1 LELSNFVIGVIAIVA
16 VLVIIQSGMHIAM
29 AMMTVSWVAVWLM
42 KDVEVAGR
50 LLALAAAEKIAF
62 YEFGV
67 IPLFVMMGLLVATSD
82 IGRDTFTVANRLL
95 NRLRGGLAISTV
107 GANAAFAAVTGTS
120 IASASVFTKIAVPE
134 MIRHGYT
141 PRFAVGV
148 VAGSS
153 VLGMLIP
160 PSLLLIIYGVI
171 TETSIGDLF
180 IAGII
185 PGIVLSIAFAILIYG
200 MTLYTPR
207 LVGRIA
213 DGGDDRAASESD
225 ARAAWILLLPIV
237 VLMTAVL
244 GGIYGGIFTPTEAGA
259 VGAFAALVIG
269 LARGKLNMMKL
280 WDVALETGYVTASIC
295 FLLIAAQLYA
305 TMLAMSGIPGELSAV
320 IERAEYGYVA
330 ILSGFILVVLI
341 LGTFLDSVSI
351 MLIVLP
357 FVLPLLGNFNVNLIW
372 FGIVTVLAAEVGL
385 LTPPLGMACFVIQ
398 ANLDDSRITL
408 WDIFVGAFPFML
420 TMIAVLVLIIM
431 VPWFSLALL

>member
-1 LELSNFVIGVIAIVA
+1 MELSNFVIGVIAIIA
-16 VLVIIQSGMHIAM
+16 VLVIIQTGMHIAL
-29 AMMTVSWVAVWLM
+29 AMMTVSFVAVWYM
-42 KDVEVAGR
+42 RDGEVAGR

-62 YEFGV
+62 YVFGV

-82 IGRDTFTVANRLL
+82 IGKDTFTVANRLL

-107 GANAAFAAVTGTS
+107 GANAVFAAVTGTS

-134 MIRHGYT
+134 MIRHRYA

-185 PGIVLSIAFAILIYG
+185 PGIVLSVAFAVLIYA
-200 MTLYTPR
+200 MTVYTPR
-207 LVGRIA
+207 LVGGISEG
-213 DGGDDRAASESD
+213 GGDEAASESD
-225 ARAAWILLLPIV
+225 AKVWVLLLPIV
-237 VLMTAVL
+237 TLMVIVL

-259 VGAFAALVIG
+259 VGTLGALLIG
-269 LARGKLNMMKL
+269 LARRKLTLKKL

-305 TMLAMSGIPGELSAV
+305 TMLAMSGIPGEVSAL
-320 IERAEYGYVA
+320 IEKAGYGYAA
-330 ILSGFILVVLI
+330 ILSGYIVVVLI

-357 FVLPLLGNFNVNLIW
+357 FVLPLLEGFGINLVW
-372 FGIVTVLAAEVGL
+372 FGIVTVLATEVGM

-398 ANLDDSRITL
+398 ANLDDRRITL
-408 WDIFVGAFPFML
+408 GDIFIGAFPFMI
-420 TMIAVLVLIIM
+420 TMILVLILIIL

>member
-1 LELSNFVIGVIAIVA
+1 LELSNFVIGMVAIVA
-16 VLVIIQSGMHIAM
+16 VLVIIQTGMHIAI
-29 AMMTVSWVAVWLM
+29 AMMTVSFVAVWFM
-42 KDVEVAGR
+42 RDVEVAGR

-62 YEFGV
+62 YVFGV

-82 IGRDTFTVANRLL
+82 IGKDTFTVANRLL

-160 PSLLLIIYGVI
+160 PSLLMIIYGVI

-185 PGIVLSIAFAILIYG
+185 PGIVLSIAFAVLIYA
-200 MTLYTPR
+200 MTVYAPR
-207 LVGRIA
+207 LVGGISV
-213 DGGDDRAASESD
+213 GGNDKTVQESD
-225 ARAAWILLLPIV
+225 ANVWVLLAPIV
-237 VLMTAVL
+237 ALMALVL
-244 GGIYGGIFTPTEAGA
+244 GGIYGGIFTPIEAGA
-259 VGAFAALVIG
+259 VGALGALLIG
-269 LARGKLNMMKL
+269 SVRRKLTWKKL

-305 TMLAMSGIPGELSAV
+305 TMLAMSGIPGEISAL
-320 IERAEYGYVA
+320 IEKAGYGYAA
-330 ILSGFILVVLI
+330 IITGYVVIVLI

-357 FVLPLLGNFNVNLIW
+357 FVLPLLGGFNINLVW
-372 FGIVTVLAAEVGL
+372 FGIVTVLATEVGL

-398 ANLDDSRITL
+398 ANLDDPRITL
-408 WDIFVGAFPFML
+408 GDIFIGAFPFML
-420 TMIAVLVLIIM
+420 TMILVLVLIIL
-431 VPWFSLALL
+431 VPWLSLALL

>member
-1 LELSNFVIGVIAIVA
+1 LELSNFEIGVIAIIA
-16 VLVIIQSGMHIAM
+16 VLVIIQTGMHIAM
-29 AMMTVSWVAVWLM
+29 AMMTVSFVAVWLM
-42 KDVEVAGR
+42 RDVEVAGK

-62 YEFGV
+62 YVFGV
-67 IPLFVMMGLLVATSD
+67 IPLFVLMGLLIAAGD
-82 IGRDTFTVANRLL
+82 IGKDTFTAANRLL

-107 GANAAFAAVTGTS
+107 GANAVFAAVTGTS

-134 MIRHGYT
+134 MIRHRYT

-185 PGIVLSIAFAILIYG
+185 PGIVLSLAFVVLIYV
-200 MTLYTPR
+200 MTVYTPG
-207 LVGRIA
+207 LVGGVL
-213 DGGDDRAASESD
+213 DGGIEENTDESD
-225 ARAAWILLLPIV
+225 ANVWSLLLPTI
-237 VLMTAVL
+237 VLMVVVL

-259 VGAFAALVIG
+259 VGALGALLIG
-269 LARGKLNMMKL
+269 LVRRKLNFSKL
-280 WDVALETGYVTASIC
+280 WNVALETGYVTASIC

-305 TMLAMSGIPGELSAV
+305 TMLAMSGIPGEISAV
-320 IERAEYGYVA
+320 IEQAGYGYTS
-330 ILSGFILVVLI
+330 ILIGYIIIVLV

-357 FVLPLLGNFNVNLIW
+357 FVLPLLEGFGVNLVW
-372 FGIVTVLAAEVGL
+372 FGIVTVLATEVGM

-408 WDIFVGAFPFML
+408 GDIFIGAFPFMM
-420 TMIAVLVLIIM
+420 TMIVVLALIIM

>member
-1 LELSNFVIGVIAIVA
+1 LELGNFEIGVIAIIA
-16 VLVIIQSGMHIAM
+16 VLVIIQTGMHIAM
-29 AMMTVSWVAVWLM
+29 AMMTVSFVAVLFM
-42 KDVEVAGR
+42 KDVEVAGK

-62 YEFGV
+62 YVFGV
-67 IPLFVMMGLLVATSD
+67 IPLFVLMGLLIAASD
-82 IGRDTFTVANRLL
+82 IGKDTFTAANRLF

-107 GANAAFAAVTGTS
+107 GANAVFAAVTGTS

-134 MIRHGYT
+134 MIRHRYT

-185 PGIVLSIAFAILIYG
+185 PGIVLSLAFAILIYV
-200 MTLYTPR
+200 MTIYTPGF
-207 LVGRIA
+207 VGGGMEDRIEEKIA
-213 DGGDDRAASESD
+213 DSDRNV
-225 ARAAWILLLPIV
+225 WIMLLPIILLMV
-237 VLMTAVL
+237 VVL
-244 GGIYGGIFTPTEAGA
+244 GGIYGGVFTPTEAGA
-259 VGAFAALVIG
+259 VGALGALLIG
-269 LARGKLNMMKL
+269 LARRKLNWRKL
-280 WDVALETGYVTASIC
+280 WDVAMETGYVTASIC

-305 TMLAMSGIPGELSAV
+305 TMLAMSGIPGEMSAV
-320 IERAEYGYVA
+320 IEQAGYGYTA
-330 ILSGFILVVLI
+330 ILIGYVVVVLV

-357 FVLPLLGNFNVNLIW
+357 FVLPLLEGFGVNLVW

-398 ANLDDSRITL
+398 ANLDDRRITL
-408 WDIFVGAFPFML
+408 GDIFIGAFPFMV
-420 TMIAVLVLIIM
+420 TMVLVLALIIF
-431 VPWFSLALL
+431 VPWLSLALL